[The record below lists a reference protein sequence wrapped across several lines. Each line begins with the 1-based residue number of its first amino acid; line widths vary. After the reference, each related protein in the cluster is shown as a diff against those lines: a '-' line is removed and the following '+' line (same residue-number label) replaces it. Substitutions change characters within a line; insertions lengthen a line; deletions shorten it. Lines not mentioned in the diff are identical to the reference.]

1 MATIVR
7 SQRASPGRRSSP
19 SGNNRNRNG
28 GSPGEPVYEL
38 HATAQLDPRG
48 TPISAYRL
56 ITFLAIIWIVTLFVT
71 LTLVLEWRW
80 AHSTDWV
87 SIPLPYVLYINTVIL
102 LGSSL
107 TMEFARLS
115 LRDDASEKCAR
126 WIRVTLLLGL
136 VFLAGQLVAWRELV
150 SGGLHLASNPGS
162 FFFYLITGAHG
173 LHLLGGIV
181 ALALVRRFVSR
192 AAPRVK
198 QQAAVDTIALYWH
211 FMDGLWLYLLALL
224 FIGIQR

>member
-28 GSPGEPVYEL
+28 GGPGEPVYER
-38 HATAQLDPRG
+38 HATSQLEPRG
-48 TPISAYRL
+48 TPISAYRM
-56 ITFLAIIWIVTLFVT
+56 ITFLAIIWIITLFVT
-71 LTLVLEWRW
+71 LTLVLELRW

-87 SIPLPYVLYINTVIL
+87 SIPLPYVLYINTAIL

-115 LRDDASEKCAR
+115 LRADASGKCAR
-126 WIRVTLLLGL
+126 WMRVTLLLGL
-136 VFLAGQLVAWRELV
+136 VFLAGQIAVWRELV
-150 SGGLHLASNPGS
+150 SRGLHLASNPGS
-162 FFFYLITGAHG
+162 FFLYLITGAHG

-181 ALALVRRFVSR
+181 SLAFVRRYVGR
-192 AAPRVK
+192 VAPRAK
-198 QQAAVDTIALYWH
+198 QQAALDTIALYWH
-211 FMDGLWLYLLALL
+211 FMDGLWLYLLAVL
-224 FIGIQR
+224 FIAIKR